1 MKKIAIIPLRAGSK
15 SIKNKNRKKML
26 GRPLFTWVLGEAYL
40 SNLDKVYIFTDDKKI
55 INYIQEEYNY
65 TEKIEVL
72 NRSNESSTD
81 TASTEFAMKEFVK
94 KINYDYDLLLLLQ
107 ATSPLTTK
115 EDINKIIDKIEKESY
130 DSALT
135 VVENKRFI
143 WDSKGNSINY
153 DYNNRPRRQEFKGYL
168 VENGAVYGTT
178 KEQFEKS
185 GIRIGG
191 KIGIVKMPEDTFV
204 EIDEPND
211 WQIVEILLENRLRKN
226 KKKKPKIKAL
236 FLDVDGVFTK
246 GTVYFGNG
254 GELLKEFSLR
264 DGMGLEILKENNI
277 EVFVMT
283 SENSD
288 IVKSRMNKLKI
299 NNYYPGVK
307 DKYTKIE
314 DILNENNYK
323 REEVAYIGDDIND
336 LSNLISVGWSFCPN
350 NAMKEIKEKVDV
362 ILHSDGG
369 REAIREAVNLIIAYN
384 KRED

>member
-15 SIKNKNRKKML
+15 SIKNKNRNKML
-26 GRPLFTWVLGEAYL
+26 GRPLFTWVLGEAYH
-40 SNLDKVYIFTDDKKI
+40 SNLDKVYIFTDDEKI
-55 INYIQEEYNY
+55 IDYIQEEYNY
-65 TEKIEVL
+65 TGKIKVL
-72 NRSNESSTD
+72 KRSDESSTD
-81 TASTEFAMKEFVK
+81 TASTEFAMQEFLK

-115 EDINKIIDKIEKESY
+115 ENINKIIDKIEKESY

-153 DYNNRPRRQEFKGYL
+153 DYNNRPRRQDFEGYL
-168 VENGAVYGTT
+168 VENGAVYGTK

-191 KIGIVKMPEDTFV
+191 NIGIVKMPEDTLM
-204 EIDEPND
+204 EIDEPYD
-211 WQIVEILLENRLRKN
+211 WQIVENLLENRLRKN
-226 KKKKPKIKAL
+226 KKKNSKIKAL

-246 GTVYFGNG
+246 GTVYFGKE

-264 DGMGLEILKENNI
+264 DGMGLEILRENNI
-277 EVFVMT
+277 DVFVIT

-299 NNYYPGVK
+299 DNYYPGIK

-350 NAMKEIKEKVDV
+350 NAMKEIKEKVDI
-362 ILHSDGG
+362 ILHNNGG
-369 REAIREAVNLIIAYN
+369 REAIREAANFIIAYN